1 MKSGL
6 PGQVVDTAAQIPRKL
21 QDQLGRFEQI
31 KSQLQMAIA
40 QRNEIDARKRDLES
54 AISALEGRKDGDV
67 YKRSGDLMMKVE
79 DVGGLLTSLKDDI
92 ETTSI
97 RLNSIEKQEKS
108 LRDMYE
114 NLGKEL
120 NEALKEY
127 Q

>member
-1 MKSGL
+1 MSSLNRKVIDMS
-6 PGQVVDTAAQIPRKL
+6 AQIPKKI

-31 KSQLQMAIA
+31 KSQLQMTIA

-54 AISALEGRKDGDV
+54 AISALEGRKEGDV
-67 YKRSGDLMMKVE
+67 FRRAGDLLMKVQ
-79 DVGGLLTSLKDDI
+79 DIDALLITLKDDL

-97 RLNSIEKQEKS
+97 RLNSMDKQEKA

-114 NLGKEL
+114 GLGKEL
-120 NEALKEY
+120 NAALKEY

>member
-1 MKSGL
+1 M
-6 PGQVVDTAAQIPRKL
+6 AAQIPRKI

-31 KSQLQMAIA
+31 KSQLQMTIA

-67 YKRSGDLMMKVE
+67 YKRAGDLLMKVN
-79 DVGGLLTSLKDDI
+79 DVPTLMSTLKDDL

-97 RLNSIEKQEKS
+97 RLNSVEKQEKA

-114 NLGKEL
+114 GLGKEL

>member
-1 MKSGL
+1 M
-6 PGQVVDTAAQIPRKL
+6 AAQIPRKI

-31 KSQLQMAIA
+31 KSQLQMTIA

-67 YKRSGDLMMKVE
+67 YRRAGDLLIKVN
-79 DVGGLLTSLKDDI
+79 DVPALMSTLKDDL
-92 ETTSI
+92 ETASI
-97 RLNSIEKQEKS
+97 RLNSVEKQEKA

-114 NLGKEL
+114 GLGKEL

>member
-1 MKSGL
+1 
-6 PGQVVDTAAQIPRKL
+6 VIRTAAQIPRKI

-31 KSQLQMAIA
+31 KSQLQLTIA

-54 AISALEGRKDGDV
+54 AIAALEARKEGDV
-67 YKRSGDLMMKVE
+67 YRRAGELLLKVE
-79 DVGGLLTSLKDDI
+79 EVGKLLSDLKDDL

-97 RLNSIEKQEKS
+97 RLNSVDKQEKA

-114 NLGKEL
+114 GLGKEL
-120 NEALKEY
+120 NEALKDY